1 MGLLAKF
8 KEILGK
14 KKEEKEE
21 EDVSTDVSKEET
33 DVETREKQEKK
44 QTEVPEEQLKKIAE
58 TSKFASNVDNRLE
71 EIDMGIREI
80 KKEMAKEET
89 LKEVKEDVVNKSTM
103 KDLLENVMLKQ
114 GMKYLQGDVSKV
126 ETDSVSKETKEET
139 DLETSSETKK
149 YIQETSKKK
158 AKEFAEEIEDIE
170 KYKKAKDKVK
180 KALKDQGKVKF
191 GNDNGDYGLTKLT
204 GLERSWIYKVCYLGF
219 DSSGSVKDPAEGT
232 LLDEGKISIDKS
244 GRAFKV
250 VWNK

>member
-8 KEILGK
+8 KNVFGK
-14 KKEEKEE
+14 EKDE
-21 EDVSTDVSKEET
+21 EDKEQDSKVVSKEET
-33 DVETREKQEKK
+33 TKEKQDKK
-44 QTEVPEEQLKKIAE
+44 QAEVPEEQLKKIAE
-58 TSKFASNVDNRLE
+58 TSKFASNVDSRLE

-103 KDLLENVMLKQ
+103 KDLLENIMLKQ
-114 GMKYLQGDVSKV
+114 GMKYLQGDVSRE
-126 ETDSVSKETKEET
+126 ETANVSKETSSVSEE
-139 DLETSSETKK
+139 ETKK

-158 AKEFAEEIEDIE
+158 AKEFAEEIDDIE

-191 GNDNGDYGLTKLT
+191 GNDDGDYGLTKLT

-219 DSSGSVKDPAEGT
+219 DSSGSVKNPAEGT
-232 LLDEGKISIDKS
+232 LLDDNKISIDKS

-250 VWNK
+250 MWNK